1 MPMLVIQKSKS
12 RLCYINI
19 FQTCM
24 KPLVLAGSRD
34 FRVVAPCCR
43 EASWDSKRA
52 VSVVSRAGFLDESL
66 QQPGRVFSVCGA
78 ALRDRTA
85 QPRPLT
91 AQPWSGNVPAAA
103 GAPLRDTNR
112 SGAGRCLPPS
122 VHH

>member
-34 FRVVAPCCR
+34 FQVVAPCCR

-78 ALRDRTA
+78 ALGDHTA
-85 QPRPLT
+85 QLRPLA
-91 AQPWSGNVPAAA
+91 AQPPFVHPLSGNVPAAA
-103 GAPLRDTNR
+103 GTPL
-112 SGAGRCLPPS
+112 
-122 VHH
+122 